1 MGLMT
6 YDVEQGSDEWLELR
20 RGIVTASTVGSLIT
34 TRRLTAI
41 DYDCPKCGAAAN
53 GECLSLRDPSK
64 TVQSLHSER
73 TAHAKR
79 QPSPLIIEPASNDTS
94 RDVTAK
100 LVAERISGITEETLT
115 SYDMWRGKE
124 CEPLA
129 RDKYSECFAP
139 VKQTGF
145 MVEDRWGFR
154 IGFSPDGLVDDD
166 GLLEIKSP
174 RAKNHVKTV
183 LSGGVPMEYMAQ
195 LQTGLLVSGREWVD
209 FISYSGGMKMW
220 RKRVHRQP
228 KWFEAI
234 IAAVRLF
241 EANAAEMMRLYD
253 EATDGLP
260 MTERMIPYEAEFS

>member
-1 MGLMT
+1 M
-6 YDVEQGSDEWLELR
+6 
-20 RGIVTASTVGSLIT
+20 
-34 TRRLTAI
+34 
-41 DYDCPKCGAAAN
+41 
-53 GECLSLRDPSK
+53 
-64 TVQSLHSER
+64 R
-73 TAHAKR
+73 TAQKE
-79 QPSPLIIEPASNDTS
+79 QS
-94 RDVTAK
+94 
-100 LVAERISGITEETLT
+100 AEE
-115 SYDMWRGKE
+115 
-124 CEPLA
+124 
-129 RDKYSECFAP
+129 
-139 VKQTGF
+139 
-145 MVEDRWGFR
+145 
-154 IGFSPDGLVDDD
+154 LVDDD